1 MTEVQFRNRG
11 IMMELLKFCLD
22 AFYRSP
28 AEMLC
33 CASGN
38 PYAVASYRKAG
49 FELIYGGERGPLCLI
64 RKGTFFEAAREA
76 FQGARIAK
84 VRCGTIGDQ
93 FDCDKFLAYIPE
105 VKKRPIPFCGGPLA
119 EIPEELYL
127 TLLKLVSPFAPHL
140 AEEMWARMG
149 KDSLIVT
156 ESWPVGD
163 PKLAEENT
171 VTIAVQICGK
181 MRGTIEMPKDAP
193 QAEAEAKA
201 LALENVVRQLSG
213 RPVKK
218 IIVVPNRIINIVA

>member
-105 VKKRPIPFCGGPLA
+105 VKKRPIPFRGGPLA
-119 EIPEELYL
+119 EIPEFRIAFQEALGGRGIVHVALNDRDECVGYA
-127 TLLKLVSPFAPHL
+127 FAVMISGMPDY
-140 AEEMWARMG
+140 G
-149 KDSLIVT
+149 K
-156 ESWPVGD
+156 SW
-163 PKLAEENT
+163 
-171 VTIAVQICGK
+171 
-181 MRGTIEMPKDAP
+181 R
-193 QAEAEAKA
+193 QA
-201 LALENVVRQLSG
+201 
-213 RPVKK
+213 
-218 IIVVPNRIINIVA
+218 